1 MMVMIAAAEGGITA
15 ASACRSEVIMSKPK
29 VKPIRAD
36 QIKNGDW
43 IFVPVRGGG
52 LSKKPWYVAAA
63 RRQRCLGLI
72 EIFVLHGERYDRAA
86 QRIAAYEDKQFFK
99 VI

>member
-1 MMVMIAAAEGGITA
+1 MIAVAVAGMPAANV
-15 ASACRSEVIMSKPK
+15 CHFEVIMSKPK
-29 VKPIRAD
+29 VKPVRAD

-52 LSKKPWYVAAA
+52 LSKKPWYVAAS
-63 RRQRCLGLI
+63 RRHRILGHI
-72 EIFVLHGERYDRAA
+72 EIFVLHGERYDKPA
-86 QRIAAYEDKQFFK
+86 QRLPVYESEKIFK

>member
-1 MMVMIAAAEGGITA
+1 MTAVVVAAMPA
-15 ASACRSEVIMSKPK
+15 ANVCRFEVIMSKPK
-29 VKPIRAD
+29 VKPVRAD

-63 RRQRCLGLI
+63 RRQRILGHI
-72 EIFVLHGERYDRAA
+72 EIFVLHGDKYDMPA
-86 QRIAAYEDKQFFK
+86 QRLPAYDDKIFFK